1 MSMFQ
6 VSGVVLHLFDAPGR
20 VDKTS
25 GEVDA
30 DKSKVQIMGEIPQRN
45 GQVKYDIITLTCHSP
60 EDFAGLKGKRI
71 SVPLGMFAPSA
82 GNIVYFIP
90 EGCRPSF
97 NGPRGDLD
105 PEM

>member
-30 DKSKVQIMGEIPQRN
+30 DKPKVQIMGEIPQRN
-45 GQVKYDIITLTCHSP
+45 GQVKYDIIDLTCHSP
-60 EDFAGLKGKRI
+60 EDFAGLKGKRVT
-71 SVPLGMFAPSA
+71 VPLGMFAPTA

-90 EGCRPSF
+90 QGCKPSLESS
-97 NGPRGDLD
+97 GGLQ
-105 PEM
+105 

>member
-20 VDKTS
+20 IDKES
-25 GEVDA
+25 GAVDA
-30 DKSKVQIMGEIPQRN
+30 DKPKVQIMGEIPQRN
-45 GQVKYDIITLTCHSP
+45 GQVKYDIIDLTCHSP

-71 SVPLGMFAPSA
+71 TVPLGMFAPTA

-90 EGCRPSF
+90 QGCKPSLEGS
-97 NGPRGDLD
+97 GVEL
-105 PEM
+105 